1 MKSKLLMCAVF
12 AINLS
17 MNAQLGISTSNP
29 KAVLHI
35 DGGKNNEI
43 TGNVSAANQV
53 DDVVVDSNG
62 FIGIGNNT
70 PAVSLDIKTQG
81 TQVAP
86 ISGIKVQDGA
96 QNENYVITSDANG
109 NGLWKPVALT
119 LTRGVNGAG
128 INFPWVQTGLF
139 TYTGTYIDLAP
150 GKWLVTIIQLIAPI
164 GTALTANDWMWLR
177 SSFSDDVSLGV
188 GGNGTISTDISSGP
202 GPRLMSALIQGPTSM
217 VGANSRYSM
226 TTGYIYLNN
235 TSGSTKRYK
244 YIVGNTLVA
253 GTTTGTTIN
262 SYGGG
267 WSENLIYA
275 VPTN

>member
-1 MKSKLLMCAVF
+1 MKKMTILCIFTFHFVVYSQVGINTTNPQ
-12 AINLS
+12 AI
-17 MNAQLGISTSNP
+17 
-29 KAVLHI
+29 LHI
-35 DGGKNNEI
+35 DGAKNNEI
-43 TGNVSAANQV
+43 TGSVSPVNQV

-62 FIGIGNNT
+62 FIGIGTNNPST
-70 PAVSLDIKTQG
+70 SLDIKTQG
-81 TQVAP
+81 TQATPV
-86 ISGIKVQDGA
+86 SGFKLQDGA
-96 QNENYVITSDANG
+96 QNENYVVTSDANG

-119 LTRGVNGAG
+119 LTRGVNGVG
-128 INFPWVQTGLF
+128 VNFPWIQTGLY

-150 GKWLVTIIQLIAPI
+150 GKWLVTIIQLVAPI
-164 GTALTANDWMWLR
+164 GTSLTVNDWMWLR
-177 SSFSDDVSLGV
+177 SSFSDDENLVI
-188 GGNGTISTDISSGP
+188 GGNGIISTDITSGP

-226 TTGYIYLNN
+226 TTGNIYLNN
-235 TSGSTKRYK
+235 TSGTTKRYK